1 MLVAGV
7 MATWCFDKEE
17 ASGCCSSA
25 VWDSLLRSM
34 TYSFGSVCFGSL
46 FQGLIGACRMLLC
59 HQTPNRQNHHPTN
72 EQGPTSLLCCC
83 VFECLTK
90 VLDDLLLYFNQWAYV
105 FVGIYGY
112 PYLKSGKKVMKLLDE
127 RGLQAVMS
135 ERLSSYVLHTTTI
148 VTGFISGIIA
158 IAIDR
163 LVTMV
168 KDETEFDSFIYGP
181 LVSWPVASFM

>member
-1 MLVAGV
+1 
-7 MATWCFDKEE
+7 
-17 ASGCCSSA
+17 
-25 VWDSLLRSM
+25 
-34 TYSFGSVCFGSL
+34 
-46 FQGLIGACRMLLC
+46 
-59 HQTPNRQNHHPTN
+59 
-72 EQGPTSLLCCC
+72 
-83 VFECLTK
+83 
-90 VLDDLLLYFNQWAYV
+90 
-105 FVGIYGY
+105 
-112 PYLKSGKKVMKLLDE
+112 MKLLDE